1 MKGKEGKKRIKEGKE
16 RERKGKGRE
25 RNRSRGKTMKTI
37 TMI

>member
-37 TMI
+37 TKI